1 MALVDERNQE
11 DQSDGIEDSKEGSEK
26 QVAGDTGV
34 DDAEDEGSEEEKS
47 DEEKSDEEE
56 SDDDEESDEDRQG
69 FP

>member
-11 DQSDGIEDSKEGSEK
+11 DRSDVIEDSQEGSEK

-34 DDAEDEGSEEEKS
+34 DDAENEGSE
-47 DEEKSDEEE
+47 EEKSDEEE
-56 SDDDEESDEDRQG
+56 SDDDEESDEDGQV

>member
-1 MALVDERNQE
+1 MALMDERNQD
-11 DQSDGIEDSKEGSEK
+11 DQSDVIENSREGSEK

-34 DDAEDEGSEEEKS
+34 DDAENEGSEEENG
-47 DEEKSDEEE
+47 DEEG